1 MIKKSIFYWS
11 PFIDHVGTTIS
22 SKNSITSLKKFGKKK
37 FSVTVINVFG
47 EWDEYKDFLD
57 KIKVNIINL
66 NLKKELP
73 IFKNRGFIFS
83 RLFYFKVFFLCF
95 IPLFKILKN
104 KKPDYLIVSLI
115 TFLPLVLNFFFS
127 FKTKIILRISGFPKL
142 NFMRFYF

>member
-66 NLKKELP
+66 N
-73 IFKNRGFIFS
+73 
-83 RLFYFKVFFLCF
+83 
-95 IPLFKILKN
+95 
-104 KKPDYLIVSLI
+104 
-115 TFLPLVLNFFFS
+115 
-127 FKTKIILRISGFPKL
+127 
-142 NFMRFYF
+142 